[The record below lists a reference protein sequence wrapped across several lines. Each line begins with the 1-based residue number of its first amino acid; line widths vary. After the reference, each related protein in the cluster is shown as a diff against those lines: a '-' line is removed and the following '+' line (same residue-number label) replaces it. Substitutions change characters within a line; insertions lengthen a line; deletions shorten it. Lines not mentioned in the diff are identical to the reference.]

1 MRIGTM
7 SPASAWSMALPN
19 LDTVIRGLLYLYVL
33 SLPFHRLLFVE
44 RNGFIILLVLLT
56 LWCLV
61 NRGHFFVWTPIHLP
75 LIAFVGWVAFT
86 VPFAAFPLYS
96 LQELGKLLQQALL
109 FSVVLFFFRD
119 SPYRLRLVW
128 VMMVALLIISAY
140 GIFEFKDLIGERP
153 PGLDLA
159 YVTSFTGAEVWLTT
173 YLIMMAPLS
182 YALFLFESKLY
193 PRICY
198 GCLLALGLGCLLF
211 TFSRPGILSQIIEL
225 WLFVW
230 LTKRR
235 IALVIAGGLT
245 VVTLTA
251 GISLYLYAASVPGGL
266 HTIPGTTISPIKAT
280 ISSLEHRR
288 RIWAF
293 TLTKLFEHPVMGI
306 GYGKDNFKRVY
317 GKSPKTT
324 DQTQYEVT
332 EAGTHNTYLDIAL
345 GVGIPGLILFLWL
358 ISRIVTKLLTNF
370 YAADTAVDKAIA
382 LGVTVS
388 VVGISVR
395 LFFDHMLI
403 GTVALAFWI
412 LVALAMHRPYS
423 KHLQIDAVSKHSE
436 YGKIGAS

>member
-1 MRIGTM
+1 
-7 SPASAWSMALPN
+7 
-19 LDTVIRGLLYLYVL
+19 
-33 SLPFHRLLFVE
+33 
-44 RNGFIILLVLLT
+44 
-56 LWCLV
+56 
-61 NRGHFFVWTPIHLP
+61 
-75 LIAFVGWVAFT
+75 
-86 VPFAAFPLYS
+86 
-96 LQELGKLLQQALL
+96 
-109 FSVVLFFFRD
+109 
-119 SPYRLRLVW
+119 
-128 VMMVALLIISAY
+128 
-140 GIFEFKDLIGERP
+140 
-153 PGLDLA
+153 
-159 YVTSFTGAEVWLTT
+159 
-173 YLIMMAPLS
+173 
-182 YALFLFESKLY
+182 
-193 PRICY
+193 
-198 GCLLALGLGCLLF
+198 
-211 TFSRPGILSQIIEL
+211 
-225 WLFVW
+225 
-230 LTKRR
+230 
-235 IALVIAGGLT
+235 
-245 VVTLTA
+245 
-251 GISLYLYAASVPGGL
+251 
-266 HTIPGTTISPIKAT
+266 
-280 ISSLEHRR
+280 
-288 RIWAF
+288 
-293 TLTKLFEHPVMGI
+293 MGI